1 MARGA
6 RRRRGARRARPRP
19 ASARARRRPRPADGC
34 GAGAGRHHA
43 LHQHDPATTRARV
56 PGRRGARAAR
66 ALAHALE
73 RDRDGAQGEQG
84 ILRAR
89 RAHRELP
96 VGGGPLRDRL
106 QPLLERALRQPRR
119 RPRLHAGPL
128 VAGHLRSRVPR
139 GAADRGAAGGLPTGG
154 LAQRAAV
161 VPASVADARLLAVPD
176 RLDGARADHGHLPG
190 PVHEVPRR
198 ARGRRHR
205 GAQGLGLP
213 GRRRDRRA
221 RVAGRDLAGGPRAA
235 RQPHLRHQLQPA
247 APGRPGARQ
256 REDHPGARDGV
267 PGLGLERHQGGVGLA
282 LGRAA
287 GARPRRPAAGADGGG
302 RRRRLPDLQVARRR
316 LRARALLR
324 DQPGAAGDGGRHER
338 RGGVGA
344 QPRRPGPAQGL
355 RRLQGGRRA
364 HRPADGDP
372 RQDHQGLRDGGGGR
386 RPEHHPPA
394 EEDDRARAAGLPR
407 PLRPAPL
414 RRAGR
419 RHEPLPP
426 AGGLAGD
433 DVPARAARRAGR
445 VAAGAAPSGRCPAR
459 ARAVGLRVPAHG
471 HRRPRGLHHDGL
483 RPGALDPA
491 ARQAHRAA
499 TSCRSCPTSR
509 APSAW
514 RACSASSGSSPR
526 SASSTRQR
534 TPSS

>member
-106 QPLLERALRQPRR
+106 QPLLERALRQPWR

-198 ARGRRHR
+198 ARGRRH
-205 GAQGLGLP
+205 G
-213 GRRRDRRA
+213 
-221 RVAGRDLAGGPRAA
+221 
-235 RQPHLRHQLQPA
+235 
-247 APGRPGARQ
+247 
-256 REDHPGARDGV
+256 
-267 PGLGLERHQGGVGLA
+267 
-282 LGRAA
+282 A
-287 GARPRRPAAGADGGG
+287 GARSGPSWATARPTSPSRWARSRWRAASGSTTSSSSSTATCSAWTARCAATGRSSRSSRRCSGARAGTSSRWCGARAGTSCWRATTTACCWRGWRRP
-302 RRRRLPDLQVARRR
+302 
-316 LRARALLR
+316 
-324 DQPGAAGDGGRHER
+324 
-338 RGGVGA
+338 
-344 QPRRPGPAQGL
+344 
-355 RRLQGGRRA
+355 
-364 HRPADGDP
+364 
-372 RQDHQGLRDGGGGR
+372 
-386 RPEHHPPA
+386 
-394 EEDDRARAAGLPR
+394 
-407 PLRPAPL
+407 
-414 RRAGR
+414 
-419 RHEPLPP
+419 
-426 AGGLAGD
+426 
-433 DVPARAARRAGR
+433 
-445 VAAGAAPSGRCPAR
+445 ST
-459 ARAVGLRVPAHG
+459 
-471 HRRPRGLHHDGL
+471 
-483 RPGALDPA
+483 
-491 ARQAHRAA
+491 A
-499 TSCRSCPTSR
+499 TTRPTSR
-509 APSAW
+509 ATAPTCAST
-514 RACSASSGSSPR
+514 SSGPAR
-526 SASSTRQR
+526 SCGRWWPT
-534 TPSS
+534 